1 MMTPHDLFAHDVF
14 STSIKW
20 RRIMERF
27 LTRHKDRIVGTIT
40 GFDRILLRGTLR
52 CLSHPKG
59 MWVFLSSRH
68 VLLKDYG
75 QFVQG
80 LSQEISEHG
89 KAFAAERGR
98 PYQYLAS
105 SALSKEQLARQIME
119 QDQIKQGLV
128 CVFAAV
134 EPCRTISV
142 RPNRQSKKLELVSQ
156 SRHCKHLYFYFV
168 DRELGLM
175 HIRLQTWLPFNIQ
188 VCLNGRRWLGNKLR
202 QAGIPFVQHDNTFTE
217 IADLPRAQQ
226 FMDQLMRRDFAAYLN
241 SLIKAINPLVRHPE
255 WKLPN
260 GYYWSF
266 QEVEMATDVMFQNA
280 DSLARLYPSLLQ
292 HAMLVCNSTDVL
304 RFLGRRFN
312 STFKGEVSSNLRR
325 RPEGL
330 RVKHW
335 VEENSIKMY
344 DKALS
349 VLRIETTINNPHR
362 FKAYR
367 NSTRHGQPC
376 RRWLRLRKGVIAI
389 RRLVQIA
396 RAANERYLQALAVVG
411 EPKPSHRILDPV
423 SQPVQQERRRFRALQ
438 PISPRESR
446 LFEVICQGRFL
457 LNGFRTKDLRQSLP
471 PAQGVDL
478 RRYTLRLGRQLQL
491 LRAHGLIFKVA
502 KTHYYRITN
511 KGHEVMATAIN
522 FRAADM
528 ALLAA

>member
-1 MMTPHDLFAHDVF
+1 
-14 STSIKW
+14 
-20 RRIMERF
+20 MERF

-40 GFDRILLRGTLR
+40 GFDRMLLRGTLR
-52 CLSHPKG
+52 CISHCKG
-59 MWVFLSSRH
+59 MGVFLSSQH

-75 QFVQG
+75 QFVQR
-80 LSQEISEHG
+80 LSNEISEHG
-89 KAFAAERGR
+89 KTFAAELGR
-98 PYQYLAS
+98 PYEYLPS
-105 SALSKEQLARQIME
+105 SNLSKEQRAREIME
-119 QDQIKQGLV
+119 RDQIKQGLV
-128 CVFAAV
+128 CMFAAV
-134 EPCRTISV
+134 EPCHTISV
-142 RPNRQSKKLELVSQ
+142 RPNRASKKLELVSQ

-168 DRELGLM
+168 DREFGLM
-175 HIRLQTWLPFNIQ
+175 HIRLQTWLPFTIQ
-188 VCLNGRRWLGNKLR
+188 VCLNGRRWLSNKL
-202 QAGIPFVQHDNTFTE
+202 QQSGITFVQHDNTFTE
-217 IADLPRAQQ
+217 IGDINQAQQ
-226 FMDQLMRRDFAAYLN
+226 FMDQLMRRDFAACLDALTKVI
-241 SLIKAINPLVRHPE
+241 SPLARHPE

-266 QEVEMATDVMFQNA
+266 QEVETATDVMFRGA
-280 DSLARLYPSLLQ
+280 DSLSRLYPSLLQ

-312 STFKGEVSSNLRR
+312 STFKGEVSSNLRGR
-325 RPEGL
+325 HEGL

-362 FKAYR
+362 FKALR
-367 NSTRHGQPC
+367 QSTCHGQRC
-376 RRWLRLRKGVIAI
+376 RRWLRLRKGVVAI

-423 SQPVQQERRRFRALQ
+423 SEPVQLQRRRFRALQ

-446 LFEVICQGRFL
+446 LFQVICQGRFL
-457 LNGFRTKDLRQSLP
+457 LNGFRNKDLYQTLP
-471 PAQGVDL
+471 PPADIDR
-478 RRYTLRLGRQLQL
+478 RRYILRIGRQLQL

-511 KGHEVMATAIN
+511 KGHQVMTTAIK
-522 FRAADM
+522 FRTTDM

>member
-1 MMTPHDLFAHDVF
+1 
-14 STSIKW
+14 
-20 RRIMERF
+20 MERF
-27 LTRHKDRIVGTIT
+27 LTRHQDRITGTIT
-40 GFDRILLRGTLR
+40 GFDRVLFRGTIR
-52 CLSHPKG
+52 CLSHCQG
-59 MWVFLSSRH
+59 MWVFLSSQR
-68 VLLKDYG
+68 VLLKN
-75 QFVQG
+75 FKNFALR
-80 LSQEISEHG
+80 LSTEVSNHG
-89 KAFAAERGR
+89 ESFAALNGR
-98 PYQYLAS
+98 PYEYLNGAS
-105 SALSKEQLARQIME
+105 LSKEQVAREIME
-119 QDQIKQGLV
+119 RDQIKQGLI

-134 EPCRTISV
+134 EPCYSITV
-142 RPNRQSKKLELVSQ
+142 RGNRQTKKLELVSQ
-156 SRHCKHLYFYFV
+156 FRKCKHLYFYFV
-168 DRELGLM
+168 DPEFGLM
-175 HIRLQTWLPFNIQ
+175 HIRLQTWLPFTIQ
-188 VCLNGRRWLGNKLR
+188 VCVNGRRWLGNKL
-202 QAGIPFVQHDNTFTE
+202 QEAGIPFVQQDNTFTE
-217 IADLPRAQQ
+217 IGDVNRAQE
-226 FMDQLMRRDFAAYLN
+226 FMDQLMNRDFAAYLN
-241 SLIKAINPLVRHPE
+241 RLIKAINPVARHPE

-266 QEVEMATDVMFQNA
+266 QEVETATDIMFRDA
-280 DSLARLYPSLLQ
+280 DSLSRLYPSLLQ

-325 RPEGL
+325 RHEGL

-367 NSTRHGQPC
+367 NSTRNGQPC

-423 SQPVQQERRRFRALQ
+423 SEPVQQHRRRFRALQ

-446 LFEVICQGRFL
+446 LFQVICQGRFL
-457 LNGFRTKDLRQSLP
+457 LNGFRNKDLRQSFPRPEGL
-471 PAQGVDL
+471 DL
-478 RRYTLRLGRQLQL
+478 RRHALRIGRQLQL
-491 LRAHGLIFKVA
+491 LRAHGLICKVS

-511 KGHEVMATAIN
+511 KGHEVMATAIK

-528 ALLAA
+528 SLLAA

>member
-1 MMTPHDLFAHDVF
+1 
-14 STSIKW
+14 
-20 RRIMERF
+20 MERF

-40 GFDRILLRGTLR
+40 GFDRMLFRGTLR

-59 MWVFLSSRH
+59 AWVFLSSQH

-75 QFVQG
+75 RFVLH
-80 LSQEISEHG
+80 LSQEISEHS
-89 KAFAAERGR
+89 KAFAAEQGR
-98 PYQYLAS
+98 PYQYLPS
-105 SALSKEQLARQIME
+105 SSLSKEQLAREIME
-119 QDQIKQGLV
+119 RDQIKRGLV

-142 RPNRQSKKLELVSQ
+142 RPNRQSKKLELISQ

-168 DRELGLM
+168 DREFGLM
-175 HIRLQTWLPFNIQ
+175 HIRLQTWLPFTLQ
-188 VCLNGRRWLGNKLR
+188 VCVNGRRWLGNKLQR
-202 QAGIPFVQHDNTFTE
+202 AGIPFVQHDNTFTE
-217 IADLPRAQQ
+217 IADLPRGQQ
-226 FMDQLMRRDFAAYLN
+226 FMDQLMRRDFASYLN
-241 SLIKAINPLVRHPE
+241 ALTKVISPLARHPE

-266 QEVEMATDVMFQNA
+266 QEVETATDVMFCDA

-292 HAMLVCNSTDVL
+292 HAMLVCNSTEIL
-304 RFLGRRFN
+304 RFLGRRLN
-312 STFKGEVSSNLRR
+312 GNFKGEISSNLRR

-367 NSTRHGQPC
+367 RSTRHGQPC
-376 RRWLRLRKGVIAI
+376 RRWLRLRKGVAAI
-389 RRLVQIA
+389 LRLVQIA

-423 SQPVQQERRRFRALQ
+423 SQPIQQTGRRFRALQ

-446 LFEVICQGRFL
+446 LFEVICQGRFV
-457 LNGFRTKDLRQSLP
+457 LNGFRNKDLCQALP
-471 PAQGVDL
+471 PPPDVEY
-478 RRYTLRLGRQLQL
+478 RRYALRFGRQLQL
-491 LRAHGLIFKVA
+491 LRAHGLIYKVA
-502 KTHYYRITN
+502 KTHYYRISN
-511 KGHEVMATAIN
+511 KGHEVMATAIK
-522 FRAADM
+522 FRKTDL

>member
-1 MMTPHDLFAHDVF
+1 
-14 STSIKW
+14 
-20 RRIMERF
+20 MERF

-40 GFDRILLRGTLR
+40 GFDRMLFRGTLR
-52 CLSHPKG
+52 CLSHPRG
-59 MWVFLSSRH
+59 MGVFLSSQR

-75 QFVQG
+75 RFVQR

-89 KAFAAERGR
+89 KTLATQLGR
-98 PYQYLAS
+98 PYEYLPS
-105 SALSKEQLARQIME
+105 SALSKEKRAREILVR
-119 QDQIKQGLV
+119 DQIKQGLV

-142 RPNRQSKKLELVSQ
+142 RPNRASKKLELVSQ

-168 DRELGLM
+168 DREFGLM
-175 HIRLQTWLPFNIQ
+175 HIRLQTWLPFGIQ
-188 VCLNGRRWLGNKLR
+188 VCLNGRRWLGHKLE
-202 QAGIPFVQHDNTFTE
+202 QAGISFVQHDNTFTE
-217 IADLPRAQQ
+217 IANLQRAQQ
-226 FMDQLMRRDFAAYLN
+226 FMDQLMQRDFARYLN
-241 SLIKAINPLVRHPE
+241 ALIKVITPLARHPE

-266 QEVEMATDVMFQNA
+266 QEVETATDVMFRDP

-292 HAMLVCNSTDVL
+292 HAMLVCNSADVL
-304 RFLGRRFN
+304 RFLGRRIT
-312 STFKGEVSSNLRR
+312 STFKGELSSNLRG

-335 VEENSIKMY
+335 VDENSIKMY

-362 FKAYR
+362 FKALR
-367 NSTRHGQPC
+367 QSTRHGQPC

-423 SQPVQQERRRFRALQ
+423 CEPVRQPKRRFRALH

-457 LNGFRTKDLRQSLP
+457 LNGFRNKDLCQLLP
-471 PAQGVDL
+471 PAAGLEL
-478 RRYTLRLGRQLQL
+478 RRYALRIGRQLQL

-511 KGHEVMATAIN
+511 KGHDVMATALK
-522 FRAADM
+522 FRTTDI
-528 ALLAA
+528 ALLATLK